1 MTHNYS
7 SLFDSHD
14 AEMLQDADNAITQCD
29 LWDWMKSYTP
39 EVGKGFS
46 FSEHPNLTKI
56 NEKMKYT
63 GHSGSSYAW
72 TMRNMEAVAKDGW
85 DVYYRQVIDKRRDE
99 MEESIHAVKSRL
111 TNIETILS
119 TLTSE
124 TVTNPS
130 PLDIAE
136 ACRNVPGFEG
146 QADAMKRF
154 SEGKMTYAEMR
165 SLCG

>member
-1 MTHNYS
+1 MSHNYS
-7 SLFDSHD
+7 TLFDTHD
-14 AEMLQDADNAITQCD
+14 AEMLQDADNAITQCG
-29 LWDWMKSYTP
+29 LWDWMKTYTP
-39 EVGKGFS
+39 DHGKGFS
-46 FSEHPNLTKI
+46 FTTHPNLSKI
-56 NEKMKYT
+56 NDQMKYT

-85 DVYYRQVIDKRRDE
+85 DMYCSRVLERRRDE
-99 MEESIHAVKSRL
+99 MEESINAVKSRL
-111 TNIETILS
+111 TNIETIVSNLN
-119 TLTSE
+119 SE
-124 TVTNPS
+124 RVTNPT

-136 ACRNVPGFEG
+136 ASRNVPGFEG